1 MSKVTK
7 DQYIKDLEHDM
18 GRLTDMV
25 IELTEDNKRLKK
37 DLTSLVLKVPS
48 KLLVSSGDKY
58 IYESPDGGE
67 TIFRRKFNDDN
78 SSKEK
83 IDKDG
88 NPYPEQLNLFK

>member
-48 KLLVSSGDKY
+48 KLLVGDENCY

-67 TIFRRKFNDDN
+67 TLYRRKINDYDTP
-78 SSKEK
+78 KEK
-83 IDKDG
+83 LDKDG